1 MIIHLHI
8 LGVIFIALAL
18 LHIGFPRYFKWK
30 EELAKLSLINRQM
43 MYVHASFIAVIVLL
57 IGILCITSA
66 DDLIGTSF
74 GRRVSLVLGIFWGLR
89 LITQFFVYSP
99 QLWMG
104 KRFETTVHVVFSI
117 LWAYAAGVFLAASC
131 SQ

>member
-8 LGVIFIALAL
+8 LGVIFIALAF

-30 EELAKLSLINRQM
+30 DELAMLSLINRQM
-43 MYVHASFIAVIVLL
+43 MYVHASFIAVIVLM

-66 DDLIGTSF
+66 DELVRTSL
-74 GRRVSLVLGIFWGLR
+74 GRRISLMLGLFWGLR

-104 KRFETTVHVVFSI
+104 KRFETTVHMVFSI
-117 LWAYAAGVFLAASC
+117 LWAYAAAVFLAVSC